1 LIAEKSKLVAAM
13 MLAVILGVGAAEIL
27 IFKHPF
33 GYIISITV
41 AVILAGLVVVALRRI
56 VKRRFHDSAEYHKA
70 MDELTDHILKAT
82 DDPNEP
88 ARFVP

>member
-1 LIAEKSKLVAAM
+1 LIAEKPKVVAAM
-13 MLAVILGVGAAEIL
+13 MLAVILGVGTAEIL

-33 GYIISITV
+33 GYIISVTL
-41 AVILAGLVVVALRRI
+41 AVLIAGLVLVTLRRI
-56 VKRRFHDSAEYHKA
+56 VKKRFRDSAEYHKA